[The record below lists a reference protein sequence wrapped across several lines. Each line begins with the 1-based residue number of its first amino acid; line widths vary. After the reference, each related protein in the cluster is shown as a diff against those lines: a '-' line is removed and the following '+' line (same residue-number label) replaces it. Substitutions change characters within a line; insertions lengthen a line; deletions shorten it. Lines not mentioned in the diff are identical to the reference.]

1 MSYGPDP
8 WQQTHWDWRAAGNFM
23 GGGAGA
29 GLVLLATLSG
39 APAAAVLAGLALIG
53 AGLACVWLEI
63 GRPLRALHVFFNPQT
78 SWMTREGIVATLL
91 MPIGLASVVLW
102 PDLGVVAAPLAL
114 AFVYCQGRILR
125 ASRGIPAWR
134 EPRVVPFVVATGLAE
149 GGALLLL
156 APPSQRAPW
165 LPGLVAALLLVRIA
179 LWAAYRQR
187 LAARAQAA
195 LAAPG
200 RALVWGGTALA
211 LALIALAA
219 AGVAAGASLAL
230 AGAVAAASGAW
241 VKFALVTRAGFNQ
254 GFALARLPVRGVPRQ
269 GGRAH
274 TAD

>member
-187 LAARAQAA
+187 LAARARAA

-200 RALVWGGTALA
+200 RALVWGGTALP